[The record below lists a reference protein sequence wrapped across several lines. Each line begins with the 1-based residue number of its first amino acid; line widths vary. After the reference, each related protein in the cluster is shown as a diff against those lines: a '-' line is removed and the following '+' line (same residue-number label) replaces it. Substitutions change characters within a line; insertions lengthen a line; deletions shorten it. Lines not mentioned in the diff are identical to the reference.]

1 MAYQHS
7 GSQPTYLSDNAGRPF
22 ADHVGPV
29 EDGWEADGDLVRQ
42 AYSLYPEDDDL
53 GQAGTLVREVWND
66 EDRAQFV
73 ETIVGAIQ
81 GERSPVLERVFQYWK
96 NVDQAIGERI
106 EKAYQQSPAAEK

>member
-1 MAYQHS
+1 M
-7 GSQPTYLSDNAGRPF
+7 
-22 ADHVGPV
+22 
-29 EDGWEADGDLVRQ
+29 RQ
-42 AYSLYPEDDDL
+42 AYSLYPEDDDF

-81 GERSPVLERVFQYWK
+81 GVRSPVLERVFQYWK

-106 EKAYQQSPAAEK
+106 EKAYQQSPAAENKPFKIHEFLSLHNYTGTH